1 MLCEAVNAL
10 SKTDFIHIMHCAK
23 ECDESMYWL
32 ELLKVRDY
40 LPEDEFK
47 SIHEQSND
55 VLKIIR
61 SIIITLRET
70 HKS

>member
-1 MLCEAVNAL
+1 
-10 SKTDFIHIMHCAK
+10 MHCTK

-55 VLKIIR
+55 VKNHSQYNHHL
-61 SIIITLRET
+61 
-70 HKS
+70 

>member
-1 MLCEAVNAL
+1 VLHEAVNAL
-10 SKTDFIHIMHCAK
+10 SKTDSSIMHCAK

>member
-1 MLCEAVNAL
+1 
-10 SKTDFIHIMHCAK
+10 MHCAK

-47 SIHEQSND
+47 YMN
-55 VLKIIR
+55 R
-61 SIIITLRET
+61 
-70 HKS
+70 

>member
-1 MLCEAVNAL
+1 MR
-10 SKTDFIHIMHCAK
+10 AK

-47 SIHEQSND
+47 SIHEQ
-55 VLKIIR
+55 V
-61 SIIITLRET
+61 TT
-70 HKS
+70 F

>member
-1 MLCEAVNAL
+1 
-10 SKTDFIHIMHCAK
+10 MHCAK

-32 ELLKVRDY
+32 ELLKRDY

-61 SIIITLRET
+61 QYNHHL
-70 HKS
+70 

>member
-1 MLCEAVNAL
+1 VQ
-10 SKTDFIHIMHCAK
+10 K

-47 SIHEQSND
+47 SNME
-55 VLKIIR
+55 
-61 SIIITLRET
+61 
-70 HKS
+70 

>member
-1 MLCEAVNAL
+1 
-10 SKTDFIHIMHCAK
+10 MHSQ

-40 LPEDEFK
+40 LPEDK

-61 SIIITLRET
+61 SIIITSRET

>member
-1 MLCEAVNAL
+1 MNQC
-10 SKTDFIHIMHCAK
+10 
-23 ECDESMYWL
+23 WL

-61 SIIITLRET
+61 SIIITSERN
-70 HKS
+70 S

>member
-1 MLCEAVNAL
+1 
-10 SKTDFIHIMHCAK
+10 MHCAK